1 MMPMNDQTRAKIF
14 AETPRLILREIVME
28 DAEGMLEL
36 DSDIKIR
43 IAQISEF
50 HIFLFIVEYYFSK
63 SKTRFP
69 FYFLELLY
77 DCLAFTAGEKAK
89 TVVGNNQV
97 NRRKVS
103 NFG

>member
-1 MMPMNDQTRAKIF
+1 MNDADEWSDPGENICWNTKTYF
-14 AETPRLILREIVME
+14 LREMVME

-43 IAQISEF
+43 IAQISVF

-69 FYFLELLY
+69 VYFLELL
-77 DCLAFTAGEKAK
+77 
-89 TVVGNNQV
+89 
-97 NRRKVS
+97 
-103 NFG
+103 